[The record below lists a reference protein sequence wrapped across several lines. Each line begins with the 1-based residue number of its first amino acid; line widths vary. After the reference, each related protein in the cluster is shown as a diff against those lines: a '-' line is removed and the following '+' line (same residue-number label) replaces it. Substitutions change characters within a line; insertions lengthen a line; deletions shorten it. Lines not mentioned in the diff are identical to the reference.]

1 MSLGFVDS
9 AQLVHED
16 FRDVEF
22 IHLSDGSVFCL
33 EVMDDPELM
42 LSGYEP
48 EEDIAWLH

>member
-16 FRDVEF
+16 FRDMEY
-22 IHLSDGSVFCL
+22 IHMSDGSVICF
-33 EVMDDPELM
+33 EVCDDPELL

-48 EEDIAWLH
+48 EEDISWLH